1 MAKED
6 ILKEYVCGSPFHYL
20 EIHDKQVW
28 ACCPSWLPT
37 SVGEVGKLNEVYN
50 GDTLK
55 KIQESVLDGSYSYC
69 DKQLCPYISELVYN
83 NIVGSVFHK
92 KSDKNLNKILYGNTG
107 PLRINLAFDRSCNL
121 SCPSC
126 RISLI
131 MASGEKLDIID
142 KTMDEVIDVFGK
154 SINCFYISGT
164 ADPFASK
171 TFRNF
176 LLNFDKTKFP
186 KLNTIHIHTN
196 AILLDEQ
203 MWDKLKNV
211 KEFIQTIDISID
223 AATKE
228 TYNIVRRGGD
238 WDILQKNIKFIA
250 TIDTMRKKTFSFV
263 VQDTNYKEMF
273 DYYKMIM
280 SLPHATTGYEVL
292 FTKILNW
299 GTFGNGEYK
308 LKQIWNEE
316 HPEFN
321 LFLIELEKIVNKYNS
336 HTNMN
341 DIIDKHLPKKRRGLI

>member
-1 MAKED
+1 MQKED

-20 EIHDKQVW
+20 EIHDKKVW

-37 SVGEVGKLNEVYN
+37 PVGEVGKLNEVYN

-55 KIQESVLDGSYSYC
+55 KIQESVLDGSYTYC
-69 DKQLCPYISELVYN
+69 DKQLCPYISELMYN
-83 NIVGSVFHK
+83 NTVGSVFHS
-92 KSDKNLNKILYGNTG
+92 KSDKNLHKILYGNNG

-131 MASGEKLDIID
+131 MANGEKLDLID
-142 KTMDEVIDVFGK
+142 KTMDEVVEVFGK
-154 SINCFYISGT
+154 NIDCFYISGT

-176 LLNFDKTKFP
+176 LLNFDETKFP
-186 KLNTIHIHTN
+186 KLNVIHIHTN
-196 AILLDEQ
+196 AILLDEE

-211 KEFIQTIDISID
+211 KKFIKTMDISID

-250 TIDTMRKKTFSFV
+250 TIDTIRKKTFSFV
-263 VQDTNYKEMF
+263 VQDTNYTEMF

-280 SLPHATTGYEVL
+280 GLPHATPGYEVL

-299 GTFGNGEYK
+299 GTFNEGEYK

-316 HPEFN
+316 HPEFKM
-321 LFLIELEKIVNKYNS
+321 FLTELGKIANRYNS
-336 HTNMN
+336 YTNMN
-341 DIIDKHLPKKRRGLI
+341 DIINKHFSKKTKQLI